1 MAPGA
6 LQILI
11 IVLLVM
17 VLFGTGR
24 IPTIMENLA
33 KGVKSF
39 KKGLQD
45 VEEESSKSGDV
56 KQEKAAEIDSST
68 NSKVDSKV
76 DSKADSK
83 AE

>member
-1 MAPGA
+1 MAPSA
-6 LQILI
+6 IQILI

-24 IPTIMENLA
+24 IPAIMENLA

-39 KKGLQD
+39 KKGLKDGDED
-45 VEEESSKSGDV
+45 VPVAAPRKKEE
-56 KQEKAAEIDSST
+56 ADSS
-68 NSKVDSKV
+68 S
-76 DSKADSK
+76 DSK